1 MMKIL
6 NNTRS
11 ILTLS
16 LAGMLGVTAISCLP
30 PVYHTAEVEPGTSFT
45 VGVGAV
51 AYDYCFYGL
60 GGGRCEQARGGRI
73 DLMYRYAGGKRFIE
87 QNHPTKTWNRLA
99 IIGQAGAMITHE
111 GFGFIEMPEGSPVE
125 IFPWGELGFEFE
137 FLENP
142 SLSTQF
148 GLLFPYIPT
157 LTFLAGIPLRER
169 EIATVGFKT
178 VSYVPYSV
186 FLTLHPLERLHLSV
200 QTNPVVLFYP
210 GEWEVQAVLGIDII
224 NRKH

>member
-1 MMKIL
+1 M
-6 NNTRS
+6 
-11 ILTLS
+11 
-16 LAGMLGVTAISCLP
+16 
-30 PVYHTAEVEPGTSFT
+30 
-45 VGVGAV
+45 
-51 AYDYCFYGL
+51 
-60 GGGRCEQARGGRI
+60 
-73 DLMYRYAGGKRFIE
+73 MYRYAGGKRFIE
-87 QNHPTKTWNRLA
+87 QSHPPKTWNRLA
-99 IIGQAGAMITHE
+99 IIGQAGAMITRE
-111 GFGFIEMPEGSPVE
+111 GFSYVEMSEGSPVE

-142 SLSTQF
+142 SLSAQF

-157 LTFLAGIPLRER
+157 LTFLAGIPLRKR

-178 VSYVPYSV
+178 VCYVPYSV

-200 QTNPVVLFYP
+200 QTNPVVLFYE